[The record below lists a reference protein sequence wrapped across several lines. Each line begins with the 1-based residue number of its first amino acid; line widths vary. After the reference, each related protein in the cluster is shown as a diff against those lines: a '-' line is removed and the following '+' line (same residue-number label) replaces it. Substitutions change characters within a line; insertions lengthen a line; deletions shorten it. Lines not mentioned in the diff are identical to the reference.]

1 MHQITSPD
9 SIRQHRSPPMA
20 VRVGNNRSRD
30 IWLSAMPAIFFV
42 AAIVLAILMLQI
54 DRLASTGAL
63 HVPARLLGGSETS
76 VSDVLSVIAG
86 ASISVISLVFS
97 SALVVLTLAAS
108 QFGSY
113 LLYDFIRLRIS
124 RLTLSMYV
132 ATFVYTV
139 LILTKVGIG
148 PTEQFVPTLSAKVA
162 VLLAFVSVALL
173 IAFVFAI
180 SLSIQAQQVAY
191 RVATDLKAAIAERQH
206 SIASDLGMGTPD
218 QPLPADLTTIT
229 AGLEEHGVVLTAT
242 HSGYLQCIDYHR
254 LVRAAERADG
264 VVRLAYRSGEFV
276 VAGSTL
282 ATIWSPAPNQR
293 DQPNADARDALT
305 RDELARDVGRAHI
318 IGARRTFE
326 QDLEFAIDKLVQ
338 IALLALSTAVN
349 NTFNAIICIDW
360 LSEALRELAANPCE
374 WLLYRDESDKSDPQG
389 AIRVITQP
397 LAFAALVDAA
407 FGKIRYA
414 ANGNPMV
421 VIHLLQSLAR
431 LAPSLST
438 TAQRAALAAHAD
450 QAALASL
457 HVLTLEADRQAV
469 EACYQMTCMALG
481 HVALCLEEHRADA

>member
-1 MHQITSPD
+1 M
-9 SIRQHRSPPMA
+9 RRSGQRATALA
-20 VRVGNNRSRD
+20 VQVGSNRSRD

-42 AAIVLAILMLQI
+42 AAMVLAILMLQL
-54 DRLASTGAL
+54 DRAAATGAL
-63 HVPARLLGGSETS
+63 RVPAWLLGGSETS

-108 QFGSY
+108 QFGSF

-148 PTEQFVPTLSAKVA
+148 PTDQFVPTLSAKVA
-162 VLLAFVSVALL
+162 VLLAFMSVALL

-191 RVATDLKAAIAERQH
+191 RVAAELRAAIAERQR
-206 SIASDLGMGTPD
+206 STASDLGVDTPD
-218 QPLPADLTTIT
+218 QPLPADLTSVT
-229 AGLEEHGVVLTAT
+229 ADLEAHGVALTST
-242 HSGYLQCIDYHR
+242 RSGYLQCVAYHR
-254 LVRAAERADG
+254 LARAAARANG
-264 VVRLAYRSGEFV
+264 VVRLAYRPGQFV

-282 ATIWSPAPNQR
+282 ATIWSPAPNQL
-293 DQPNADARDALT
+293 DADTYDALT
-305 RDELARDVGRAHI
+305 RDELAQEVGRAHI

-338 IALLALSTAVN
+338 IALLALSAAVN

-374 WLLYRDESDKSDPQG
+374 WLLYRDESNESGAQS

-397 LAFAALVDAA
+397 LSFAALVDAA

-438 TAQRAALAAHAD
+438 PAQRAALAAHAD
-450 QAALASL
+450 QAMLAAL

-469 EACYQMTCMALG
+469 EACYQVTCSALG
-481 HVALCLEEHRADA
+481 HAALALQERRAGS